1 MKELLGLSLLLLIWG
16 LEVSCSHKC
25 TNEQGCCVETL
36 NLAATCRDAEIHCA
50 RWQNETEKNGF
61 PLPDS
66 VRRMSPWDV
75 TCSLEEYFCPL
86 TFQCINKTDSCTFNT
101 TYVGDC
107 YGNSSTPWGTPCPAN
122 HTYCPLLASCIPA
135 GYPCSLQELSNYL
148 QDNTLA
154 YFGVSCQ
161 QDEIFCPGTQSC
173 ILNTTVCDYNSSLSV
188 LNITCPGNET
198 YCVDE
203 RKCVSGSCSMP
214 NLPVFNFND
223 SNTGWMQFCTNFK
236 YICPKILSVE
246 NNCKPLVGA
255 SPICDPKCGRSP
267 FQNCHCPPGRYKCNM
282 KSACYNETA
291 PCVEPPT
298 ASVCPSIYVSPST
311 VFWDPS
317 SSVDQSSMFVN
328 ESVYV
333 QPSPSPNESLSVLP
347 SSSIYAT
354 SAPSVCNYTCKAGFV
369 YCHSLAACVMEGYNH
384 CGKVH
389 PYCQRNHLYCAS
401 QGKCVKVQEGCPSVT
416 ITVDLSST
424 YDIIQTVFNISSS
437 YEPSLSYFQSE
448 TAFVDFSTS
457 IPPIF
462 VSSEAISLEV
472 SASSQQS
479 IISMSPTSEY
489 SSPLMTPSAFTSAQ
503 SSPESSLSSLVTSE
517 VSSLLEPTSESSS
530 SSLVASVVSSSS
542 QPKSAPSSS
551 SLVESVVSSSSQH
564 TSALSSSSLV
574 APTVS
579 FSAPPTLASSK
590 SSQMTY
596 EVLSSLELVSE
607 SSSSSLETSETS
619 SSSHPTSE
627 SSSSSL
633 VASVVS
639 SSSQP
644 KSAPSSSSLVESV
657 VSSSSQHTS
666 ALSSSSLVAPTV
678 SFSAPPTLASSKSSQ
693 MTYEVLSSLELVS
706 ESSSP
711 SLETSE
717 TSSSSHPTSASSSSS
732 LETSEVSSL
741 LEPTSE
747 SSSSSLVASVVSS
760 SSQHTS
766 ALSSSSL
773 VAPTVSFSAP
783 PTLASSKSSQMTY
796 EVLSS
801 LEIVSESSSPSLET
815 SETSSSSHPTSAS
828 TSSSLETSEV
838 SSLLE
843 PTSASSSSSLVAS
856 VVSSSSQHTSA
867 LSSSSL
873 VAPTVSFSAPP
884 TLASSKSSQMTYEVL
899 SSLELVSESSSPSL
913 ETSETSSSL
922 QPMSASSLMTS
933 VVSSSTQPKSASSS
947 SSLVASVVFSLSQ
960 SASESPLST
969 LETPESSSSLQLTSA
984 SSLLASVVS
993 SSSQPKSA
1001 SSSPSLETSEVSSLL
1016 EPTSASSSSSLVASA
1031 VFSSAQPTLASS
1043 TSSLLTSAVPSSPN
1057 STLVTS
1063 SSPLVASHVICQL
1076 VKSKPT
1082 TRPLFDMEPPL
1093 HMSKKIAIIGAN
1105 LNATW
1110 SAFYNSAWHIVS
1122 NFSATNALVLG
1133 HTDKLHVHPRITYHG
1148 EIPVVVAEVPSSFAS
1163 GSRINVTT
1171 GYRIYH
1177 LVILLMPHLPLAKFS
1192 STLIKTL
1199 QYNKAYD
1206 VRFPISAI
1214 VRVDKPNLQVK
1225 LNLIDHLRD
1234 NSLCIGNY
1242 IALVA
1247 NISRCSPF
1255 VELNIQGSNL
1265 KTDSTGIIAFSTD
1278 QTLTKISMRT
1288 GYNCPTRTVYTSNET
1303 QVIIDLRKCPPES
1316 IRMPHIPYGSS
1327 MIAEG
1332 TLITSLS
1339 GFESG
1344 KLGMAVVFAPSSSN
1358 IGYYEYQNYPNG
1370 PWHKI
1375 ELKTFPVVKANNDVP
1390 ALFLNETTR
1399 IRFNPA
1405 NISGSTWTELEARKN
1420 ASLRAVGWDMSDTKE
1435 SGMRTV
1441 RIGQS
1446 AAGYCSDYKRFT
1458 CCMSFVLTQMKI
1470 SGCDKQPGSKMK
1482 LNSCGECSSVEND
1495 IYKRCND
1502 CHAVIDD
1509 CNKCTNGST
1518 GLAKNYMQ
1526 DCAGQCGE
1534 FYTDSCGNCIN
1545 KANPKN
1551 FTDCTGSCNGTAAIN
1566 KCGHCVGGTTGLPL
1580 NHGIDPCGTCKND
1593 SSSCADCAGVP
1604 NGGKKRDLCNLC
1616 RLPTDAIFNTECRRL
1631 GRCNVTVLPNDAQYA
1646 IGCNGA
1652 GIDVFIS
1659 VTCKLV
1665 SSSQNIDAAEPK
1677 LEKFNTKVI
1686 GVSLKLPSSV
1696 AVGDYKVRCTFP
1708 AQDPVPQFTDDS
1720 KNSIYIYSKSGITY
1734 AERTPVEHE
1743 VGFPFDLTITGSGF
1757 FNSSYLKCITQDGR
1771 HLNATFVS
1779 STTVKC
1785 HIPAIRRSI
1794 NLSLTLSWSPVDRV
1808 FNKAKHVN
1816 VSLFSYAANITSA
1829 KFQDN
1834 LGFIDIIL
1842 DRASKPVDISSTCSS
1857 FFSDISTLG
1866 TGAICKFSG
1875 LRRFTIKLGKQATI
1889 KPNDTLI
1896 FKSASIKDFHGDVT
1910 KYTVATQSVF
1920 IASPVNVV
1928 YPEAVLT
1935 TSSEVANCAGI
1946 KLVGRQSSGGGGR
1959 PLEFYWSLSVNNDVN
1974 SSHPDLVD
1982 YRNLLSALPTTA
1994 RVVTLPKK
2002 AGLVNIPI
2010 TFKLTVK
2017 NFLGMQGHDS
2027 KIVTRA
2033 SRIKPSLHVGK
2044 TKRTNII
2051 SEVLLI
2057 GAQATIDASCGVESK
2072 ILYNWYSINGSTI
2085 SLPNARNLYLPPRTM
2100 KPGLRYQFTVT
2111 AALAT
2116 DPDSTATA
2124 TITIL
2129 TVASPLVPRLIMPS
2143 SVGINDIVVFDLSKS
2158 SDPDQTA
2165 ETQHCQIE
2173 FKIGTASVYRKVDG
2187 TFKPVIYTGCIRHK
2201 VQINTFLEG
2210 DKNYTVVLTYK
2221 KGLRVAISS
2230 KRLKTEKKS
2239 RPLVYLETS
2248 STKKVPT
2255 SVLFSIEA
2263 KIVAIDFSGDIN
2275 YYWHCQE
2282 CAGFDLEASKVKKSE
2297 TKATKKLKIG
2307 ATIDAT
2313 LAIAA
2318 FKLPPGATL
2327 SFILTACGKV
2337 GDSTVCGS
2345 AVQNIT
2351 TSSPPSSCVFAVSPS
2366 SGIAFQTL
2374 FTFEASYC
2382 NDDAPDKPLKYIFGF
2397 LDESGKEN
2405 AINDAGED
2413 SQLSDVRSRSGILTA
2428 YVKVM
2433 DKNGDSV
2440 RLEFTI
2446 NVSKRAIPPSEVTA
2460 QVSII
2465 ADTASIDITVAAY
2478 QITILIESSDV
2489 IADENSE
2496 EAEEKRQVQSTAL
2509 AVVSRNT
2516 NGVKTS
2522 SQKVIV
2528 AISVKSC
2535 FKGMTKKNA
2544 RPEMVKTMS
2553 KIFVQFVVTEK
2564 KTSRRRRS
2572 VTPAPVTPITVSEA
2586 ETYLEP
2592 FRTLDPNKTDNDTLT
2607 AKNNFLIL
2615 LPSLLK
2621 GMCRNSL
2628 FNVPASVAKTTTA
2641 VLQTFKVDFGSTGN
2655 SEIQLGCTDC
2665 TDMIKNASYLQLGQT
2680 LIDQYSSFVCNPNG
2694 ENCTGACI
2702 ASAQMPLDYLS
2713 TPPVSKRLSAVLLIQ
2728 FWNPDEMY
2736 AAEELTPSALANPM
2750 IVKMPLQTT
2759 TLATYVCKLWDSA
2772 SKTWGESG
2780 TMTVSQTLITVSNT
2794 SYIKCAINQTGY
2806 VSIFEGPPLRMYLFV
2821 LLSMT
2826 LSHDNESLAWSL
2838 KNFELLIILGTTAF

>member
-1 MKELLGLSLLLLIWG
+1 MAI
-16 LEVSCSHKC
+16 
-25 TNEQGCCVETL
+25 
-36 NLAATCRDAEIHCA
+36 
-50 RWQNETEKNGF
+50 
-61 PLPDS
+61 
-66 VRRMSPWDV
+66 
-75 TCSLEEYFCPL
+75 
-86 TFQCINKTDSCTFNT
+86 
-101 TYVGDC
+101 
-107 YGNSSTPWGTPCPAN
+107 
-122 HTYCPLLASCIPA
+122 
-135 GYPCSLQELSNYL
+135 
-148 QDNTLA
+148 
-154 YFGVSCQ
+154 
-161 QDEIFCPGTQSC
+161 
-173 ILNTTVCDYNSSLSV
+173 
-188 LNITCPGNET
+188 
-198 YCVDE
+198 
-203 RKCVSGSCSMP
+203 
-214 NLPVFNFND
+214 
-223 SNTGWMQFCTNFK
+223 
-236 YICPKILSVE
+236 
-246 NNCKPLVGA
+246 
-255 SPICDPKCGRSP
+255 
-267 FQNCHCPPGRYKCNM
+267 
-282 KSACYNETA
+282 
-291 PCVEPPT
+291 
-298 ASVCPSIYVSPST
+298 
-311 VFWDPS
+311 
-317 SSVDQSSMFVN
+317 
-328 ESVYV
+328 VY
-333 QPSPSPNESLSVLP
+333 
-347 SSSIYAT
+347 
-354 SAPSVCNYTCKAGFV
+354 
-369 YCHSLAACVMEGYNH
+369 
-384 CGKVH
+384 
-389 PYCQRNHLYCAS
+389 
-401 QGKCVKVQEGCPSVT
+401 
-416 ITVDLSST
+416 
-424 YDIIQTVFNISSS
+424 
-437 YEPSLSYFQSE
+437 
-448 TAFVDFSTS
+448 
-457 IPPIF
+457 
-462 VSSEAISLEV
+462 
-472 SASSQQS
+472 
-479 IISMSPTSEY
+479 
-489 SSPLMTPSAFTSAQ
+489 
-503 SSPESSLSSLVTSE
+503 
-517 VSSLLEPTSESSS
+517 
-530 SSLVASVVSSSS
+530 
-542 QPKSAPSSS
+542 
-551 SLVESVVSSSSQH
+551 
-564 TSALSSSSLV
+564 
-574 APTVS
+574 
-579 FSAPPTLASSK
+579 
-590 SSQMTY
+590 
-596 EVLSSLELVSE
+596 
-607 SSSSSLETSETS
+607 
-619 SSSHPTSE
+619 
-627 SSSSSL
+627 
-633 VASVVS
+633 
-639 SSSQP
+639 
-644 KSAPSSSSLVESV
+644 
-657 VSSSSQHTS
+657 
-666 ALSSSSLVAPTV
+666 
-678 SFSAPPTLASSKSSQ
+678 
-693 MTYEVLSSLELVS
+693 
-706 ESSSP
+706 
-711 SLETSE
+711 
-717 TSSSSHPTSASSSSS
+717 
-732 LETSEVSSL
+732 
-741 LEPTSE
+741 
-747 SSSSSLVASVVSS
+747 
-760 SSQHTS
+760 
-766 ALSSSSL
+766 
-773 VAPTVSFSAP
+773 
-783 PTLASSKSSQMTY
+783 
-796 EVLSS
+796 
-801 LEIVSESSSPSLET
+801 
-815 SETSSSSHPTSAS
+815 
-828 TSSSLETSEV
+828 
-838 SSLLE
+838 
-843 PTSASSSSSLVAS
+843 
-856 VVSSSSQHTSA
+856 
-867 LSSSSL
+867 
-873 VAPTVSFSAPP
+873 
-884 TLASSKSSQMTYEVL
+884 
-899 SSLELVSESSSPSL
+899 
-913 ETSETSSSL
+913 
-922 QPMSASSLMTS
+922 
-933 VVSSSTQPKSASSS
+933 
-947 SSLVASVVFSLSQ
+947 
-960 SASESPLST
+960 
-969 LETPESSSSLQLTSA
+969 
-984 SSLLASVVS
+984 
-993 SSSQPKSA
+993 
-1001 SSSPSLETSEVSSLL
+1001 
-1016 EPTSASSSSSLVASA
+1016 ASA
-1031 VFSSAQPTLASS
+1031 
-1043 TSSLLTSAVPSSPN
+1043 
-1057 STLVTS
+1057 
-1063 SSPLVASHVICQL
+1063 
-1076 VKSKPT
+1076 
-1082 TRPLFDMEPPL
+1082 D
-1093 HMSKKIAIIGAN
+1093 
-1105 LNATW
+1105 
-1110 SAFYNSAWHIVS
+1110 
-1122 NFSATNALVLG
+1122 
-1133 HTDKLHVHPRITYHG
+1133 
-1148 EIPVVVAEVPSSFAS
+1148 
-1163 GSRINVTT
+1163 
-1171 GYRIYH
+1171 
-1177 LVILLMPHLPLAKFS
+1177 
-1192 STLIKTL
+1192 
-1199 QYNKAYD
+1199 
-1206 VRFPISAI
+1206 
-1214 VRVDKPNLQVK
+1214 
-1225 LNLIDHLRD
+1225 
-1234 NSLCIGNY
+1234 
-1242 IALVA
+1242 
-1247 NISRCSPF
+1247 
-1255 VELNIQGSNL
+1255 
-1265 KTDSTGIIAFSTD
+1265 
-1278 QTLTKISMRT
+1278 
-1288 GYNCPTRTVYTSNET
+1288 
-1303 QVIIDLRKCPPES
+1303 
-1316 IRMPHIPYGSS
+1316 
-1327 MIAEG
+1327 
-1332 TLITSLS
+1332 
-1339 GFESG
+1339 
-1344 KLGMAVVFAPSSSN
+1344 SN

-1375 ELKTFPVVKANNDVP
+1375 ELRTFPVVKANNDVP

-1405 NISGSTWTELEARKN
+1405 KLSGSTWTELEAMRN
-1420 ASLRAVGWDMSDTKE
+1420 ASLRAVGWDMSDTKK

-1446 AAGYCSDYKRFT
+1446 AAGYCSDSKRFT
-1458 CCMSFVLTQMKI
+1458 CCMYFVLTQMKI
-1470 SGCDKQPGSKMK
+1470 SGCDKQPGSKME

-1502 CHAVIDD
+1502 CHAVIDSWGNCINKDNPDLLRD
-1509 CNKCTNGST
+1509 CHGTYNGNAIIDSCRNCVLGTT
-1518 GLAKNYMQ
+1518 GLAFNFMM
-1526 DCAGQCGE
+1526 DCAGTCGE

-1545 KANPKN
+1545 KANPKS
-1551 FTDCTGSCNGTAAIN
+1551 FTDCTGLCNGAAFVN
-1566 KCGHCVGGTTGLPL
+1566 ACGYCVGGTTGLPL
-1580 NHGIDPCGTCKND
+1580 NHKKDACGVCMGDNATCQ
-1593 SSSCADCAGVP
+1593 DCAGFP
-1604 NGGKKRDLCNLC
+1604 NGERVIDICGDC
-1616 RLPTDAIFNTECRRL
+1616 RLPTDTSFNTGCRKL

-1686 GVSLKLPSSV
+1686 GVSLKLPFSV

-1708 AQDPVPQFTDDS
+1708 AQDRVPQFTDDS
-1720 KNSIYIYSKSGITY
+1720 KNSIYIYSKSGISY
-1734 AERTPVEHE
+1734 AGRRPVEHE

-1875 LRRFTIKLGKQATI
+1875 LRRFTIKLGRQATI

-2027 KIVTRA
+2027 KIVIRA
-2033 SRIKPSLHVGK
+2033 SRIKPSIEVGK
-2044 TKRTNII
+2044 TKRTHII

-2057 GAQATIDASCGVESK
+2057 EAQATIDASCGVESK
-2072 ILYNWYSINGSTI
+2072 ILYNWYSSNGSTI

-2129 TVASPLVPRLIMPS
+2129 TVASPLVARLIMPS

-2239 RPLVYLETS
+2239 RPLVYLKTS

-2255 SVLFSIEA
+2255 SVLFSIKA
-2263 KIVAIDFSGDIN
+2263 KIVSKNFAGDIT

-2297 TKATKKLKIG
+2297 TKATKKIKIG
-2307 ATIDAT
+2307 ATIVTT

-2327 SFILTACGKV
+2327 SFNLTACGKV

-2351 TSSPPSSCVFAVSPS
+2351 TNSPPSSCVFAVSPS
-2366 SGIAFQTL
+2366 SGITLQTL

-2413 SQLSDVRSRSGILTA
+2413 SQLSDYKSMPGILTA

-2489 IADENSE
+2489 IADENSK
-2496 EAEEKRQVQSTAL
+2496 EAEEKRQAQSTAL

-2516 NGVKTS
+2516 ISVKTS
-2522 SQKVIV
+2522 SQKLIV

-2544 RPEMVKTMS
+2544 RPEMVNTMS

-2641 VLQTFKVDFGSTGN
+2641 VLQTFKVDFGSTVN

-2713 TPPVSKRLSAVLLIQ
+2713 TPLVSKRLSAVLLIQ
-2728 FWNPDEMY
+2728 LWNPDETY

-2750 IVKMPLQTT
+2750 IVKVPLQTT
-2759 TLATYVCKLWDSA
+2759 TLATYVCKLWDPT
-2772 SKTWGESG
+2772 SKTWVESNA
-2780 TMTVSQTLITVSNT
+2780 MTVSQTLVTVSST
-2794 SYIKCAINQTGY
+2794 SYIKCAINRTGY
-2806 VSIFEGPPLRMYLFV
+2806 VSIFEGPPLPTTVPPTTPSTPPTTTQSTAGKPRIKCRFSFALTCSSYFNSSTKDKFEKSVKSECAKKMNVQERALENFQATCGSIIISFDIVGLASNATLASVNASVHLLKSLVESGSLSIKLYDNRTITASTSGFIIVYPTTTGPPTTAPATTIATTKKTIPKKEDKGLSGGAIAGIVIAVLFV
-2821 LLSMT
+2821 IAIAAGLVYYFVFRKHTKMDPT
-2826 LSHDNESLAWSL
+2826 VDPNDNAVELHSKQGPTNPGYQESV
-2838 KNFELLIILGTTAF
+2838 

>member
-1 MKELLGLSLLLLIWG
+1 
-16 LEVSCSHKC
+16 
-25 TNEQGCCVETL
+25 
-36 NLAATCRDAEIHCA
+36 
-50 RWQNETEKNGF
+50 
-61 PLPDS
+61 
-66 VRRMSPWDV
+66 
-75 TCSLEEYFCPL
+75 
-86 TFQCINKTDSCTFNT
+86 
-101 TYVGDC
+101 
-107 YGNSSTPWGTPCPAN
+107 
-122 HTYCPLLASCIPA
+122 
-135 GYPCSLQELSNYL
+135 
-148 QDNTLA
+148 
-154 YFGVSCQ
+154 
-161 QDEIFCPGTQSC
+161 
-173 ILNTTVCDYNSSLSV
+173 
-188 LNITCPGNET
+188 
-198 YCVDE
+198 
-203 RKCVSGSCSMP
+203 
-214 NLPVFNFND
+214 
-223 SNTGWMQFCTNFK
+223 
-236 YICPKILSVE
+236 
-246 NNCKPLVGA
+246 
-255 SPICDPKCGRSP
+255 
-267 FQNCHCPPGRYKCNM
+267 
-282 KSACYNETA
+282 
-291 PCVEPPT
+291 
-298 ASVCPSIYVSPST
+298 
-311 VFWDPS
+311 
-317 SSVDQSSMFVN
+317 
-328 ESVYV
+328 
-333 QPSPSPNESLSVLP
+333 
-347 SSSIYAT
+347 
-354 SAPSVCNYTCKAGFV
+354 
-369 YCHSLAACVMEGYNH
+369 
-384 CGKVH
+384 
-389 PYCQRNHLYCAS
+389 
-401 QGKCVKVQEGCPSVT
+401 
-416 ITVDLSST
+416 
-424 YDIIQTVFNISSS
+424 
-437 YEPSLSYFQSE
+437 
-448 TAFVDFSTS
+448 
-457 IPPIF
+457 
-462 VSSEAISLEV
+462 
-472 SASSQQS
+472 
-479 IISMSPTSEY
+479 
-489 SSPLMTPSAFTSAQ
+489 
-503 SSPESSLSSLVTSE
+503 
-517 VSSLLEPTSESSS
+517 
-530 SSLVASVVSSSS
+530 
-542 QPKSAPSSS
+542 
-551 SLVESVVSSSSQH
+551 
-564 TSALSSSSLV
+564 
-574 APTVS
+574 
-579 FSAPPTLASSK
+579 
-590 SSQMTY
+590 
-596 EVLSSLELVSE
+596 
-607 SSSSSLETSETS
+607 
-619 SSSHPTSE
+619 
-627 SSSSSL
+627 
-633 VASVVS
+633 
-639 SSSQP
+639 
-644 KSAPSSSSLVESV
+644 
-657 VSSSSQHTS
+657 
-666 ALSSSSLVAPTV
+666 
-678 SFSAPPTLASSKSSQ
+678 
-693 MTYEVLSSLELVS
+693 
-706 ESSSP
+706 
-711 SLETSE
+711 
-717 TSSSSHPTSASSSSS
+717 
-732 LETSEVSSL
+732 
-741 LEPTSE
+741 
-747 SSSSSLVASVVSS
+747 
-760 SSQHTS
+760 
-766 ALSSSSL
+766 
-773 VAPTVSFSAP
+773 
-783 PTLASSKSSQMTY
+783 
-796 EVLSS
+796 
-801 LEIVSESSSPSLET
+801 
-815 SETSSSSHPTSAS
+815 
-828 TSSSLETSEV
+828 
-838 SSLLE
+838 
-843 PTSASSSSSLVAS
+843 
-856 VVSSSSQHTSA
+856 
-867 LSSSSL
+867 
-873 VAPTVSFSAPP
+873 
-884 TLASSKSSQMTYEVL
+884 
-899 SSLELVSESSSPSL
+899 
-913 ETSETSSSL
+913 
-922 QPMSASSLMTS
+922 
-933 VVSSSTQPKSASSS
+933 
-947 SSLVASVVFSLSQ
+947 
-960 SASESPLST
+960 
-969 LETPESSSSLQLTSA
+969 
-984 SSLLASVVS
+984 
-993 SSSQPKSA
+993 
-1001 SSSPSLETSEVSSLL
+1001 
-1016 EPTSASSSSSLVASA
+1016 
-1031 VFSSAQPTLASS
+1031 
-1043 TSSLLTSAVPSSPN
+1043 
-1057 STLVTS
+1057 
-1063 SSPLVASHVICQL
+1063 
-1076 VKSKPT
+1076 
-1082 TRPLFDMEPPL
+1082 
-1093 HMSKKIAIIGAN
+1093 
-1105 LNATW
+1105 
-1110 SAFYNSAWHIVS
+1110 
-1122 NFSATNALVLG
+1122 
-1133 HTDKLHVHPRITYHG
+1133 
-1148 EIPVVVAEVPSSFAS
+1148 
-1163 GSRINVTT
+1163 
-1171 GYRIYH
+1171 
-1177 LVILLMPHLPLAKFS
+1177 MPHLPLAKFS

-2759 TLATYVCKLWDSA
+2759 TLATYVVSYCILYYHQVGKSGQCKLWDSA

-2806 VSIFEGPPLRMYLFV
+2806 VSIFEGPPLRINNSTTYHAFNSINNNASTAGKPRIKCRFSFALTCSSYFNSSTKDKFEKSVKSECAKKMNLQERALENFQATCGSIIIRFDVVGLASNATLASVIASVHLLKSLIESGSLSIKLYDNRTITASTSGFIIVYPTTTGPPTTAPATTELSTAGPATTAPATTKLSTAGPATTELSTAGPATTIATTKNTTTAPSTALKTTTSSDDIADVNSKEAALTVVSKNTFSMKSSMERTVVANSVQSCFKGMTKKNAPPRMVKTMSKIFLQFVATAMTTSRLKRSVTPAQVTPITGSEAQTYLEPFHTLDPDKTDDDTLTAKNNFLIFLPSLLKGMCRNSLFNVPPSVAKTTTAVLQTFKVDFGSTGNSEIQLGCTDCTSMIKNASYLQLGQTLIDRYSSFVCNPNGKNCAGACIASAQMPLDYLSTPPVSKRLSDV
-2821 LLSMT
+2821 LLIQLWNPDEMYAAEELTPSALANPMIVKMPLQTTTLATYVVSYCILYYHQVGKSGQCKLWDPTTKTWDESGAVT
-2826 LSHDNESLAWSL
+2826 LSQIITLSDTSYIACAIRRTGYVTV
-2838 KNFELLIILGTTAF
+2838 FEDYH